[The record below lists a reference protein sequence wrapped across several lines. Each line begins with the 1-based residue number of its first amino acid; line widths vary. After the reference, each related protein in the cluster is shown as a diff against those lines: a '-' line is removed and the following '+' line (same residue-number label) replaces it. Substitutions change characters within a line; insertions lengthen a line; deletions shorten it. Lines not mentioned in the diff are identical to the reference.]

1 MNSGSYKLLA
11 RAVEEACSGGLPR
24 ANSPFPSCLQ
34 SQDPGETKP
43 CGGTKYR
50 RECWN
55 LPNGTS
61 RRWSLQCF
69 KASRVG
75 SRLPIFLRF
84 PSIKVFFNSV
94 ETKWVPEAYLYRLGL
109 NQLCS
114 SDPRGK
120 LQGFLSLHRQE
131 RQNRQLLLWL
141 SRRWA
146 ECQHRLLGAVWMLH
160 QEGGVVRGESWIL
173 PLSLWISPRRF
184 SWFREP
190 DCWYCSGQMSTASV
204 ASYEVREL

>member
-11 RAVEEACSGGLPR
+11 RAVEEVCSGGLPR

-34 SQDPGETKP
+34 SQDPGETRP

-50 RECWN
+50 RDCWN

-61 RRWSLQCF
+61 RLLLELISAVQL
-69 KASRVG
+69 SRHQG
-75 SRLPIFLRF
+75 LDLLFTRF
-84 PSIKVFFNSV
+84 PTIKVFFNSV

-114 SDPRGK
+114 NRKIP
-120 LQGFLSLHRQE
+120 GFLSFHQE
-131 RQNRQLLLWL
+131 RQNRRLLLWL

-146 ECQHRLLGAVWMLH
+146 ECQHRLGCRVDVAP
-160 QEGGVVRGESWIL
+160 GGGHCQRSQSQF
-173 PLSLWISPRRF
+173 SL
-184 SWFREP
+184 
-190 DCWYCSGQMSTASV
+190 
-204 ASYEVREL
+204 